1 MTTNNYTPGLND
13 PGPQGDDREGCTG
26 IVMNAIML
34 ALGAMAMC
42 AVMVTNVVNR
52 RRHVV
57 VTART
62 HDYAVAVMVAVAILV
77 LLYMPVGAQ
86 NTGGATSNTLYM
98 PEIAWRFPSWFT
110 DAELTEAMER
120 DGYDPDV
127 ASMHT
132 NCYLDASATP
142 PHDIRYSSCE
152 QYYVDGVPTEGTQ
165 HYIWWLRMGNGIV
178 TGVEVGGTMVQ
189 ASGTD
194 APCYVDND
202 QEVTCG

>member
-1 MTTNNYTPGLND
+1 MRNNYTPEPYA
-13 PGPQGDDREGCTG
+13 PGPQGNDKKGYTG

-34 ALGAMAMC
+34 TLGTLA
-42 AVMVTNVVNR
+42 AVAVLVTNVVNR
-52 RRHVV
+52 RRHSV

-86 NTGGATSNTLYM
+86 DTGGATSSTLYL
-98 PEIAWRFPSWFT
+98 PDIAWRFPMWFT
-110 DAELTEAMER
+110 DAELTAAMER

-132 NCYLDASATP
+132 NCYLDASAMP

-165 HYIWWLRMGNGIV
+165 HYIWWLRLNDGKV
-178 TGVEVGGTMVQ
+178 HGVEVGGTMVQ
-189 ASGTD
+189 GNGTD
-194 APCYVDND
+194 APCYVESDG
-202 QEVTCG
+202 EVTCG